1 MAFEQPVQSA
11 IAHTI
16 TQLQRAVTNLIYMS
30 ETDAPLEVV
39 HWQQNPEDLKA
50 LITDKPGQPIQT
62 VPLEQFFRSQTQ
74 ERDWHNDN
82 ERDRARRFQALVALL
97 KQHLQDIQ
105 VFKVGSVEKTAY
117 VLGQAPGGSII
128 GLKTTVVET

>member
-1 MAFEQPVQSA
+1 MTPEPSA
-11 IAHTI
+11 KNVVASII
-16 TQLQRAVTNLIYMS
+16 TQLQQAIAGLTYMS

-39 HWQQNPEDLKA
+39 QWAPIPEGLKA
-50 LITDKPGQPIQT
+50 QLRPPIQT

-74 ERDWHNDN
+74 EQDWYSDD
-82 ERDRARRFQALVALL
+82 ERDRAKRFQALVDLL

-105 VFKVGSVEKTAY
+105 VFKVGDVEKTAY
-117 VLGQAPGGSII
+117 VLGRAPDGSTI